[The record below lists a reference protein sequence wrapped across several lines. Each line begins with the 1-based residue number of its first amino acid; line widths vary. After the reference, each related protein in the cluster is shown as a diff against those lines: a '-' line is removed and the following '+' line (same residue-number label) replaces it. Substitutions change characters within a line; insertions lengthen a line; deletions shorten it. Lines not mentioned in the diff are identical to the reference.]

1 MEPIIVRKH
10 IWVTGKVQGVGFRAY
25 TEYVASN
32 LGVTGWVRNVNDDQ
46 VEIVAEGEA
55 DILQQFVTAVQ
66 QGPIRSIVKK
76 MIINDETARNEW
88 ISFNTRS

>member
-55 DILQQFVTAVQ
+55 DILQQFVAAVQ